1 MPLAYISG
9 GRASFP
15 LFVVRRLLAFAFA
28 LFALTL
34 GHAAFAGPET
44 SGEAVAST
52 RARLRV
58 GAGPEYRTLATLP
71 AGARLQILSD
81 GKEFVQVRYEGQT
94 GWVAKSLL
102 TLPAA
107 QAGATE
113 ASAPSTPAAPTA
125 GAASTAASSPESTT
139 NTPVASAPGSS
150 GEAQAASLPP
160 PPPTIVVGSQTDNGD
175 SSSADTSATPWLL
188 LLLIAAA
195 AAIAGFLVGYQWR
208 ERYYRKRLYGL
219 RL

>member
-15 LFVVRRLLAFAFA
+15 LFVVRRLLTFAFA

-34 GHAAFAGPET
+34 GHIAFAGPET
-44 SGEAVAST
+44 TGEAVAST

-102 TLPAA
+102 NLPAA
-107 QAGATE
+107 QAGAAE
-113 ASAPSTPAAPTA
+113 VSAPSTPSTPAA
-125 GAASTAASSPESTT
+125 GAASAAPSSPASTTDTPAAST
-139 NTPVASAPGSS
+139 PGSS

-160 PPPTIVVGSQTDNGD
+160 PPPTIVVGSPPD
-175 SSSADTSATPWLL
+175 SGGGSPADTPATSWLL
-188 LLLIAAA
+188 LLLIATA